1 MLDSNYGLG
10 FYLIE
15 KDDNHYDL
23 YNSVTDNCILME
35 APKDKIVNFLELNF
49 PTHPFLHQ
57 IDQESDSYTTS
68 YTVGNNSFEKIGNA
82 YYTSIP
88 LGEDMDLENYN
99 YYASSFDYSNADYC
113 SGLSVEDVKRDGSPE
128 QLEFDFT
135 YKSNE
140 DKLSD
145 KSLRDI
151 EEEIPYLGDNED

>member
-23 YNSVTDNCILME
+23 YNSVTDNRILME

-57 IDQESDSYTTS
+57 MDQESDSYTCR
-68 YTVGNNSFEKIGNA
+68 YTTDSNSFEKIGNA
-82 YYTSIP
+82 FYTSVP
-88 LGEDMDLENYN
+88 PHPFGSNYN
-99 YYASSFDYSNADYC
+99 SYYSSTFDYSNADYC
-113 SGLSVEDVKRDGSPE
+113 SGLSEEDISREEVSK

-135 YKSNE
+135 YKGNE

>member
-1 MLDSNYGLG
+1 M
-10 FYLIE
+10 
-15 KDDNHYDL
+15 
-23 YNSVTDNCILME
+23 
-35 APKDKIVNFLELNF
+35 
-49 PTHPFLHQ
+49 
-57 IDQESDSYTTS
+57 DQESDSYTTS

-113 SGLSVEDVKRDGSPE
+113 SGLSVEDVKRDESPE